1 MVRQRDRIFD
11 YTLNAYFNLM
21 INLDYYA
28 GIPTP
33 TPKDVIRAYE
43 FGILK
48 PETAYTLLEGVLG
61 DHDHKENCDCYSFY
75 QTLKEIEKDVK
86 DEAVDLE
93 LNHLLGK

>member
-1 MVRQRDRIFD
+1 
-11 YTLNAYFNLM
+11 M

-48 PETAYTLLEGVLG
+48 PETAYTLLEEVLG
-61 DHDHKENCDCYSFY
+61 NHDHKENCDCYGFY
-75 QTLKEIEKDVK
+75 QKLKEIEKDVK
-86 DEAVDLE
+86 EKAIDLDINVA
-93 LNHLLGK
+93 LNK